1 MNDVGE
7 GVLSDEIVHY
17 AMSLPAAPQTPYI
30 ISSVKSGVNTAAAT
44 IGWYAVIET
53 GGIPLTG
60 YKLYARLLSTG
71 VETLVYDGTDMPE
84 VLTTVV
90 NGLILNEDYDLYL
103 TALNIYEGPRSSPAL
118 RVRAAGLPFAPG
130 PI

>member
-1 MNDVGE
+1 MNDIGE
-7 GVLSDEIVHY
+7 GVLSDEIAHY

-30 ISSVKSGVNTAAAT
+30 ITSVKSDETTASAT

-60 YKLYARLLSTG
+60 YKLYAKLVSTG
-71 VETLVYDGTDMPE
+71 VETLVYDGTDKPE

-90 NGLILNEDYDLYL
+90 
-103 TALNIYEGPRSSPAL
+103 
-118 RVRAAGLPFAPG
+118 
-130 PI
+130 

>member
-7 GVLSDEIVHY
+7 GVLSNEIAHY
-17 AMSLPAAPQTPYI
+17 AMSLPAAPQMPFI
-30 ISSVKSGVNTAAAT
+30 ITSVKSGTNTASAT

-60 YKLYARLLSTG
+60 YKLYAKLVSTG
-71 VETLVYDGTDMPE
+71 VETLVYDGTDRPE

-90 NGLILNEDYDLYL
+90 
-103 TALNIYEGPRSSPAL
+103 
-118 RVRAAGLPFAPG
+118 
-130 PI
+130 